1 MANGTYIE
9 YYPSAPISCRH
20 RYSRLLTKNSV
31 SVLGWAFVKNL
42 ILLPRTQ
49 SPERDVHQ
57 YYSLAGFSRAAC
69 NVFFNQRAEP
79 YLFGLCRSDGEIR
92 ATKRHRR
99 LEGSLQV
106 HAVILSGYT
115 ETRRRSQSGSC
126 GCATAKRIGTGG
138 TKTGEKRDT
147 DLEAEMGGNH
157 RSCQHRRECRF
168 SFRQQQGQDAGKG

>member
-1 MANGTYIE
+1 MRGILHMAKNFDFLFRETRHSASAHSSRRTGNTSCMSR
-9 YYPSAPISCRH
+9 PSRH
-20 RYSRLLTKNSV
+20 RLRCIIPFLTKNFSV
-31 SVLGWAFVKNL
+31 KRCH
-42 ILLPRTQ
+42 LLRLVRMRQ
-49 SPERDVHQ
+49 WDVHQ
-57 YYSLAGFSRAAC
+57 YYPSAGFSRAAC

-126 GCATAKRIGTGG
+126 GFATAKRIGTGG
-138 TKTGEKRDT
+138 TKTGEKKRYR
-147 DLEAEMGGNH
+147 H
-157 RSCQHRRECRF
+157 RS
-168 SFRQQQGQDAGKG
+168 